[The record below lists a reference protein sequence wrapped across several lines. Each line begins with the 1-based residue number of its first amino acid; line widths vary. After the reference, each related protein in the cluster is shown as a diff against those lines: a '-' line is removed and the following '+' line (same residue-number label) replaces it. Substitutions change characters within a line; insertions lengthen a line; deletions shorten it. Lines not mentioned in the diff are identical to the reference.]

1 MPTNITPCGVLRVCT
16 LACVLAMLCASAHA
30 SLQPSGS
37 CELWANTTHLC
48 TPYLTWAART
58 LTPRTASA
66 HVYIPP
72 GSSQADLS
80 ALVMSVFRPELNAL
94 PGECRK
100 LATQLLCLTAL
111 RVCDPASGGPSLVCL
126 PACQAARGACA
137 RVPLPIQC
145 NLTEEVGGVQVD
157 TYAADDVTLVHTG
170 NATVAIPCV
179 GDGSTPDGPRPVCPP
194 HFVFAPPL
202 DTCAPACVD
211 KLSPYP
217 TPTRIAIVW
226 LTVAGAALSVVVWVY
241 LGVPWLLN
249 RRRAMPPNCFP
260 LVGYTCI
267 TLFNAG
273 HVLSL
278 RAHPDDFSCVSG
290 WELRGSHDAVCL
302 LQAALHLP
310 MITLGVGWLTAT
322 AVHLLSLSLWPVD
335 TPTSSK
341 HGLIILSVTAVVP
354 SAVLYAWGF
363 ASGWITN
370 GVDPALSTCH
380 WSYGDALLPLV
391 PLTTQL
397 TISVLATWGSVFVF
411 LWNKWGLQP
420 LLTTLRRLS
429 TVSFFSLS
437 FTFHLT
443 LGIALLW
450 YYYLM
455 YDTTVDSL
463 TERLQC
469 HATGKH
475 DCPLGPHIRV
485 LTAVLQIVNLFWLLP
500 GSYLLSFGRA
510 PYFVTFWRVLITQ
523 HRIHTE
529 AASKVRSLTAS

>member
-179 GDGSTPDGPRPVCPP
+179 GDRNRVADGG
-194 HFVFAPPL
+194 
-202 DTCAPACVD
+202 
-211 KLSPYP
+211 
-217 TPTRIAIVW
+217 
-226 LTVAGAALSVVVWVY
+226 GAALSVVVWVY

-411 LWNKWGLQP
+411 LRNKWGLQP